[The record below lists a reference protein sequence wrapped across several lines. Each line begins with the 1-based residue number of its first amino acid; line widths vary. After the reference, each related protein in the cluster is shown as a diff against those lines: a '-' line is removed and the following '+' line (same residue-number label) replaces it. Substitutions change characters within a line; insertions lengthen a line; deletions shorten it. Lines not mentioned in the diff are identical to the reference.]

1 MQLHRRAGSIVIGII
16 LASLAAVGSSAA
28 VAQTSGQAPAMPSD
42 SSQGYHIASGDVLS
56 IAVWGQEQ
64 FSQECEVNGAGTISY
79 PLLGDIEA
87 AGRTCLELQCEL
99 EEGLG
104 QYLRRPRAMVKVVG
118 YGTAGTSVFVLGEV
132 RRPGV
137 YPVASRMGLLQ
148 ALAAAGGATDLAS
161 GEVTIAKARTGEIH
175 TIGLETA
182 VVGSPSRTE
191 ALIEPGDVIVLNR
204 QPDADRQRRYA
215 VLGEVPH
222 PGMYDMPADGE
233 VSVLDA
239 MEEAGLLGRDAGAD
253 AGAATGMTDAPNS
266 VADLEHAMLTR
277 GEIVVPLN
285 LSALLHGD
293 TSQNVLL
300 QEGDVLTIPRLS
312 LIGVYALGEVRT
324 PGRQTLPSDATL
336 MNLLNAVGGVT
347 SAAHLPDATI
357 LRTVEGQPR
366 PIEVDLGALLHRADP
381 EHNVALQEGD
391 VLFVPTKGGKRSDIL
406 RFLPIIPYLLN

>member
-1 MQLHRRAGSIVIGII
+1 MQLHLQRSRFVIGLI
-16 LASLAAVGSSAA
+16 LASLVAVGSSAA
-28 VAQTSGQAPAMPSD
+28 VAQTSGQAPAMPSA
-42 SSQGYHIASGDVLS
+42 SSHGYRIASGDVLS
-56 IAVWGQEQ
+56 ITVWGHEQ
-64 FSQECEVNGAGTISY
+64 FSQECEVNGAGTICY

-87 AGRTCLELQCEL
+87 AGQTCLDLQSEL

-104 QYLRRPRAMVKVVG
+104 QYLRRPQALVKVVR
-118 YGTAGTSVFVLGEV
+118 YGTVGTSVFVLGEV

-137 YPVASRMGLLQ
+137 YPVASTMGLLQ

-161 GEVTIAKARTGEIH
+161 GEVTIAKARTGAIH

-182 VVGSPSRTE
+182 FVRPGPAAE
-191 ALIEPGDVIVLNR
+191 ALIEPGDVVVVNR
-204 QPDADRQRRYA
+204 EPDADRQRRYA

-222 PGMYDMPADGE
+222 PGMYDMPVDGE

-239 MEEAGLLGRDAGAD
+239 MEEAGLLGASPGAES
-253 AGAATGMTDAPNS
+253 GAATDMTHEPNS
-266 VADLEHAMLTR
+266 AADLEHAMLTR

-285 LSALLHGD
+285 LLALLHGD

-300 QEGDVLTIPRLS
+300 QEGDVLTIPRRS

-324 PGRQTLPSDATL
+324 PGRQTLPSGATL

-381 EHNVALQEGD
+381 EHNVTLQEGD